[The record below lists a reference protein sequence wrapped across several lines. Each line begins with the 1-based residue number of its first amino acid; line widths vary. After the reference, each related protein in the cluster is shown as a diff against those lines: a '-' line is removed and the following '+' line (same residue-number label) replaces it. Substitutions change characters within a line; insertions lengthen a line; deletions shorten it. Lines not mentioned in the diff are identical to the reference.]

1 MTKKNFN
8 ENFTEEDKLK
18 MIFFPYTHMYY
29 NSTLHIMTVVQ
40 CNNTHSKKS
49 E

>member
-18 MIFFPYTHMYY
+18 MIFFPIHTCTIIAHCT
-29 NSTLHIMTVVQ
+29 S
-40 CNNTHSKKS
+40 
-49 E
+49 